1 MSSWKKYGGIDIFE
15 RSNHITVNSIV
26 ADYFTIKKQFVGDFD
41 ICGNVIVG
49 KQLVVDGIVI
59 INGSMK
65 TKSIDMSGNLAV
77 DNIDC
82 RYNGRFNNM
91 EVNSDL
97 NMSRNQF
104 MHGDVSGIGINNRNP
119 KATLDISGNNI
130 SSINVYS
137 SNPINRNVLSH
148 NEYHNGVALWSDS
161 TNTYIDFFVKSD
173 ISINNTSYDG
183 RIQYDH
189 GGNLLLDADK
199 YVNILPQLVISDLSS
214 DVVYNNSIVTIHGD
228 NSSNV
233 FNYDSYNNAN
243 VFVQNAITA
252 VAKDNSSVMF
262 INLIK
267 PDKNGFSIAGGNC
280 PYDSKR
286 TLGTLGFNDL
296 STHEFTANQT
306 IVTGNSAIK
315 YKTTLGINTY
325 KPLVDKYVLDI
336 NGPVHIK
343 NGENTIVARSRTIIN
358 AMKFNK
364 VNKNIG
370 VAICELDGSY
380 NIPIFFTNDG
390 GKKWI
395 VQNLYALQTYTTNF
409 QLRTAFVYDSS
420 YTFIIGD
427 NINGFYTY
435 NGGTNWK
442 YFNINIGARPKSMYI
457 SNIGNNLVRFFITVY
472 IKPEG
477 GDVAIDVL
485 YYFDAYINVTNVTNN
500 TNFFNPNSYNIE
512 PNSIASKTLE
522 NTENTSVMDGY
533 SNFLYIAG
541 NNGIFKYTINNV
553 NQISEGHYVTI
564 ANNKVKYNAIQVFD
578 NSYVLAAGDG
588 VLSYSI
594 NGGNSWIDFGIG
606 DYTYF
611 HPQWYKFTSVN
622 IFDQSTAMAVSDDG
636 KIAYTNDGFTWKDAS
651 ASTVFNLSGSEKM
664 LDGSL
669 NDITITNKDSFVLTN
684 TNNKNTD
691 YTTNIVYNYF
701 PDLFNHVN
709 NNVLDIS
716 GNMNIY
722 GNITIVSDNTNT
734 IIVSSNAATCNFL
747 NDVTSLNIGK
757 ENSIAT
763 FNGGVTVNGALNAT
777 RIQFSNTV
785 LAYLIIDPTTDEN
798 FISNNIT
805 YALDVSGGSVK
816 IDNRLNVFGD
826 VVFSGTAK
834 NFEVNSNSIFYNNTT
849 FYKGV
854 DISVNVANALSING
868 NTQTNGSVV
877 VFNPNK
883 SMDTTSN
890 NNGAFFV
897 NGHTKINKDLLVM
910 QNIIIAGSANSDYS
924 LYVGTGNI
932 FLNTDLKFVNN
943 QLYVNGDASF
953 HRYVYI
959 NNGAKVNGEFV
970 IQSGGNNKLIVNSDA
985 SFTGNIYFGNSI
997 INRDGMITMN
1007 KDASFNGDVFI
1018 NGTKFVINSDAS
1030 YNGNIYF
1037 GNSIINRDGMLT
1049 MNKDASFNGSV
1060 FFNNNVICNKPV
1072 YFGEQT
1078 NSSYCYFDNSGIF
1091 TTSKDVNFIKNK
1103 LLLTNTVEI
1112 RGTGVSDKL
1121 FIYTPTE
1128 FYSNLTVGEQF
1139 DVVIKSNTN
1148 FEVTSSV
1155 NIYGSTTFNN
1165 SSTTAFYG
1173 STEFYGS
1180 ARFNNSSTTTFDG
1193 PVTFDNSGVNI
1204 TFKSPVIFDNSGVNT
1219 TFKSP
1224 VIFDNSGVNTTFKSP
1239 VIFDN
1244 SGVNTTFN
1252 GAVKFTNIVESD
1264 MGFTTTS
1271 DYRIKS
1277 NVSKLMDTSFTLDVL
1292 NPVFYYNEKSCKN
1305 DIGFIAHELQEHFP
1319 FLVNGEKDGEK
1330 YQSVNYIGLIG
1341 VLVKEVQM
1349 LKEKIKNI
1357 ETGRV

>member
-1 MSSWKKYGGIDIFE
+1 MSSWKKYGGIDNFE
-15 RSNHITVNSIV
+15 KSNHITVNSIV
-26 ADYFTIKKQFVGDFD
+26 TDYFTIKKQFVGDFD

-49 KQLVVDGIVI
+49 KQLVVNGNVI
-59 INGSMK
+59 INGNMK

-77 DNIDC
+77 NNIDC

-91 EVNSDL
+91 EVNNDL
-97 NMSRNQF
+97 NVSSNQF
-104 MHGDVSGIGINNRNP
+104 IHGDVSGIGINNRNP

-130 SSINVYS
+130 SSINVYTS
-137 SNPINRNVLSH
+137 KPINRNVLAH
-148 NEYHNGVALWSDS
+148 NVNHNGIALWADS
-161 TNTYIDFFVKSD
+161 ANTYIDFFVNSD
-173 ISINNTSYDG
+173 ISNNNTTFDG
-183 RIQYDH
+183 RIQYDQ

-243 VFVQNAITA
+243 VFVQNAITT

-262 INLIK
+262 MNLIK

-286 TLGTLGFNDL
+286 TLGAFGFNDL

-306 IVTGNSAIK
+306 IVTGNSTIK

-343 NGENTIVARSRTIIN
+343 NGENNIVGRSRTVIN

-364 VNKNIG
+364 ANKNIG
-370 VAICELDGSY
+370 IAVCKPDGSY
-380 NIPIFFTNDG
+380 NIPIFYTNDG
-390 GKKWI
+390 GKKWS
-395 VQNLYALQTYTTNF
+395 VQNLYTVQTYTTIF
-409 QLRTAFVYDSS
+409 QIRTLFIYDSS
-420 YTFIIGD
+420 YTFAIGD
-427 NINGFYTY
+427 NFNGFYTY
-435 NGGTNWK
+435 NGGINWK
-442 YFNINIGARPKSMYI
+442 YFNINIAASPKSLYI
-457 SNIGNNLVRFFITVY
+457 SNIGNNIARFFITVY
-472 IKPEG
+472 AAPT
-477 GDVAIDVL
+477 DVL
-485 YYFDAYINVTNVTNN
+485 YYFDAYINVTDAANN
-500 TNFFNPNSYNIE
+500 TNFFNPNSYNIVT
-512 PNSIASKTLE
+512 SIVSKTLE
-522 NTENTSVMDGY
+522 NTANSSVMDGY

-541 NNGIFKYTINNV
+541 NNGIYKYTINNV
-553 NQISEGHYVTI
+553 NQISNAHYVTI
-564 ANNKVKYNAIQVFD
+564 ANNKAKYNAIHVFD

-594 NGGNSWIDFGIG
+594 NGGNSWSDFGIG

-622 IFDQSTAMAVSDDG
+622 IFDQSTAIAVSDDG

-651 ASTVFNLSGSEKM
+651 ASTVFNLSGSSKM

-669 NDITITNKDSFVLTN
+669 NDITIINKDSFILTN
-684 TNNKNTD
+684 TNNKNID
-691 YTTNIVYNYF
+691 YITNIVYNYF

-722 GNITIVSDNTNT
+722 GNISIVADNTNT

-747 NDVTSLNIGK
+747 NDVTSLNVGK
-757 ENSIAT
+757 ENSLAT
-763 FNGGVTVNGALNAT
+763 FNGGVTVRGALNAT

-798 FISNNIT
+798 FISNNIS

-826 VVFSGTAK
+826 VVFSGVSK
-834 NFEVNSNSIFYNNTT
+834 KFEVNSNSIFYNNTA

-877 VFNPNK
+877 VYNPNK

-890 NNGAFFV
+890 NNGALFV
-897 NGHTKINKDLLVM
+897 NGHAKINKDLLVM
-910 QNIIIAGSANSDYS
+910 QNITIAGSTNNEYS

-953 HRYVYI
+953 HKYVYI
-959 NNGAKVNGEFV
+959 NNGAKVNGDFI
-970 IQSGGNNKLIVNSDA
+970 IQSGSNNKLIVNSDA

-997 INRDGMITMN
+997 INRSGSLTMN
-1007 KDASFNGDVFI
+1007 KDSSFNGDLFI

-1030 YNGNIYF
+1030 CNGNIYF
-1037 GNSIINRDGMLT
+1037 GNSIINRDGTLT
-1049 MNKDASFNGSV
+1049 MNKDSSFNGRA
-1060 FFNNNVICNKPV
+1060 FFNNNVICNTPV

-1078 NSSYCYFDNSGIF
+1078 DSKYCYFDNSGIF
-1091 TTSKDVNFIKNK
+1091 TTSKDVKFITNK
-1103 LLLTNTVEI
+1103 LLLTNNLEI
-1112 RGTGVSDKL
+1112 RGTGTSDKL
-1121 FIYTPTE
+1121 FIYTPTT
-1128 FYSNLTVGEQF
+1128 FYSNVTF
-1139 DVVIKSNTN
+1139 DKEFAVIIQSNTS
-1148 FEVTSSV
+1148 FEATSAV
-1155 NIYGSTTFNN
+1155 NIYGSATFNN

-1173 STEFYGS
+1173 V
-1180 ARFNNSSTTTFDG
+1180 
-1193 PVTFDNSGVNI
+1193 VTFYNSGVNT
-1204 TFKSPVIFDNSGVNT
+1204 TFNGPVAFDNNVADTTFNGPVIFDNSGVNT
-1219 TFKSP
+1219 TFKRP
-1224 VIFDNSGVNTTFKSP
+1224 VIFDNSGVNTKFNGA
-1239 VIFDN
+1239 VLFDN
-1244 SGVNTTFN
+1244 SDTTFN
-1252 GAVKFTNIVESD
+1252 GAVKFKNIVESD
-1264 MGFTTTS
+1264 TGFTNTS

-1277 NVSKLMDTSFTLDVL
+1277 NVSKLTDTSFTLDLL
-1292 NPVFYYNEKSCKN
+1292 NPVFYYNEKSGKN
-1305 DIGFIAHELQEHFP
+1305 DIGFIAHELQEQFP